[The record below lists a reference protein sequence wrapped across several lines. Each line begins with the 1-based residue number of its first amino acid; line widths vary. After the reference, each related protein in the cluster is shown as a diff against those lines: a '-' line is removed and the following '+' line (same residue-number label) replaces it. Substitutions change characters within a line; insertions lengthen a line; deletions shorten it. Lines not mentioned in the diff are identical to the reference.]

1 MQFVS
6 KKLDD
11 RVTLLMGCVILTGVL
26 VCIYLVE
33 FLVNF
38 PLGHRDGRLPN
49 SYISSRLDLSNFWCR
64 DPRVLLVLT
73 LRCCICSCYSLKVS
87 YQRKPIYSS
96 GQFQFIEKGFNHY
109 IVRFIKYI
117 LDCPYNRR
125 STRSS
130 IVSILGWPNAKF
142 KMGSFSLA
150 TWFYGTLFC
159 FGSLIM
165 ASAQTRR

>member
-1 MQFVS
+1 MCYLDWCFGMHLFCWIFGKFSFRSPWWAFIQFLHFEQIGFIQFLVLRS
-6 KKLDD
+6 SRFAGSYL
-11 RVTLLMGCVILTGVL
+11 TLL
-26 VCIYLVE
+26 YLQLL
-33 FLVNF
+33 FSQSQ
-38 PLGHRDGRLPN
+38 LPKKTN
-49 SYISSRLDLSNFWCR
+49 LQFRS
-64 DPRVLLVLT
+64 
-73 LRCCICSCYSLKVS
+73 VS
-87 YQRKPIYSS
+87 VHWKY
-96 GQFQFIEKGFNHY
+96 HY

>member
-1 MQFVS
+1 
-6 KKLDD
+6 
-11 RVTLLMGCVILTGVL
+11 MGVYPILTFRADWIYPIFGVAIL
-26 VCIYLVE
+26 AFCW
-33 FLVNF
+33 FLPYVVV
-38 PLGHRDGRLPN
+38 
-49 SYISSRLDLSNFWCR
+49 SAAAILSKSATKENQSTVQVSF
-64 DPRVLLVLT
+64 
-73 LRCCICSCYSLKVS
+73 SSLKKV
-87 YQRKPIYSS
+87 
-96 GQFQFIEKGFNHY
+96 NHY